1 MSKNIQWHYHRAG
14 WTSCIKAQEFLAN
27 AGIEPKVVEKPS
39 KPPYRNEK
47 VRDLLASASKLFAA
61 KGKKTLKVNLKSEII
76 SDEDIA
82 KFLLGPT
89 GNLRAPTM
97 VLGKT
102 LVVGFNQD
110 LYEEIFG

>member
-1 MSKNIQWHYHRAG
+1 MR
-14 WTSCIKAQEFLAN
+14 AQEFLAN

-39 KPPYRNEK
+39 KPPYRDEK

-61 KGKKTLKVNLKSEII
+61 KGKKTLKVNLKSESV
-76 SDEDIA
+76 SDEEIA

-102 LVVGFNQD
+102 LVVGFNQE

>member
-1 MSKNIQWHYHRAG
+1 M
-14 WTSCIKAQEFLAN
+14 
-27 AGIEPKVVEKPS
+27 
-39 KPPYRNEK
+39 
-47 VRDLLASASKLFAA
+47 RDLLASASKLFAA